1 MTRRQMQLFYR
12 KALKA
17 KQRDRADRAEEVAAA
32 FAGGDDL
39 KKWIERL
46 RSDGND

>member
-32 FAGGDDL
+32 FAGGDGFT
-39 KKWIERL
+39 KWVDKL
-46 RSDGND
+46 RNTD